1 MPTSQ
6 AMLILREIERDRP
19 IPARTKSFQ
28 HRRMQN
34 RFHRFLLKTFR
45 EQEKKGLTQKK
56 LAERIGSRP
65 EQINRWLSIPGNLTI
80 NTICDLLLGMGVD
93 LDDPSATSL
102 SDLAIE
108 AESPKSGVLDPDRSN
123 GLRSSGQ

>member
-6 AMLILREIERDRP
+6 ATLILHEVERERP
-19 IPARTKSFQ
+19 ISAKTKTFQ

-65 EQINRWLSIPGNLTI
+65 EQINRWLSFPGNLTL

-102 SDLAIE
+102 LELAIE
-108 AESPKSGVLDPDRSN
+108 AESLAKGAVLNRQRSD
-123 GLRSSGQ
+123 GLKTA